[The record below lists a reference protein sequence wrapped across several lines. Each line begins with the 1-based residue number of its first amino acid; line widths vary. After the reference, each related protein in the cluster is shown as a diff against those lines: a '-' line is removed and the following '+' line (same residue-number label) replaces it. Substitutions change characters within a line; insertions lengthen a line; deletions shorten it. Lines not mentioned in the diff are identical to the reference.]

1 MVMSEYNVRAGD
13 NDSSYGTF
21 STLEAAERALRVV
34 QRLDP
39 EARIVVKYD
48 WQSRALMAEAQ
59 VRRVREVCDLWQRRH
74 DSAIRHPA
82 DIPAVAITAVLRA
95 LDGGSDE

>member
-1 MVMSEYNVRAGD
+1 MSEYNVRAGD

-21 STLEAAERALRVV
+21 STLEAAERALRMV

-48 WQSRALMAEAQ
+48 WQARALMAEAAL
-59 VRRVREVCDLWQRRH
+59 RRVREAVERH
-74 DSAIRHPA
+74 ERIYAPSDAEG
-82 DIPAVAITAVLRA
+82 IPVQVILRA
-95 LDGGSDE
+95 LDGDGDE

>member
-1 MVMSEYNVRAGD
+1 MSEYNVRTGD

-48 WQSRALMAEAQ
+48 WQARALMAEAQ
-59 VRRVREVCDLWQRRH
+59 VQRVREVCDAREEEENDNGGYGKAALVPISDVR
-74 DSAIRHPA
+74 
-82 DIPAVAITAVLRA
+82 DILEVH
-95 LDGGSDE
+95 E